1 MEKIKRILV
10 SVDFLKTSREGL
22 GGSEPLWQSLK
33 LREA

>member
-10 SVDFLKTSREGL
+10 PLDFSKRSREGR
-22 GGSEPLWQSLK
+22 SPEPLWQSLK

>member
-10 SVDFLKTSREGL
+10 PVDFLKRSREGL
-22 GGSEPLWQSLK
+22 GSEPLWQSLK